1 MIYFLP
7 CISSRLI
14 SFCATS
20 VILFSIPLLRR
31 FDPHFNAITGLNGS
45 GKSNILDSICF
56 VLGITNL
63 SQVRAGNLSEL
74 VYKQGQAGV
83 QKAVVTLVFYNDDPS
98 QAPIGY
104 EACPTVT
111 VTRQVWIGG
120 KSKYWI
126 NGKQAAAMQV
136 QNLFYSVQLN
146 VNNPHFLIM
155 QGRITKVL
163 GMRPPEILGLLE
175 EAAGTRLYETKKK
188 YSLQTITKKQQKLD
202 ELNSI
207 LNERITPTLER
218 LRGEKQSYLQWSKNQ
233 ADLQRLERF
242 VVAADYHRAVQ
253 SLKENAGAEE
263 RKALVEAESKTSS
276 HQEFLQE
283 KQEEIKEYTARLKGD
298 YEEAHSATKESEEKE
313 SKQLVKV
320 TAAWQ
325 NAKESLSKAHADHQ
339 TTHQVLEETK
349 ETLAKQ
355 QSDYAEDAGLLQN
368 LSDAAQA
375 AQAKADQLAQDMQNW
390 SAGVATSTDDAVG
403 SLPVQIAQAHSDAQT
418 AQGKVKQGEMRVL
431 HLEKEV
437 KTVAAK
443 LQKQTKSAERLQQQ
457 QATASDKVDRLQ
469 SKVDS
474 LSFNAEEYQTL
485 DQRHVDLTS
494 LVDELT
500 GTVDTLSA
508 QLQGRLSFTY
518 KDPVRGFD
526 RSKVKGL
533 VAKLITAIPDTKY
546 STALEVVAGG
556 RLFQVVVDEAITGKA
571 LLERG
576 QLVRRVTII
585 PLDKIRPKQVAGSTC
600 AKASEIASGHG
611 AEAHPAIELIG
622 FDESVRQAME
632 YVFGSSLI
640 VDSGTAANAICE
652 ATKTRT
658 VTLDG
663 DVYDPSG
670 TIAGGSKNQLGTTLA
685 QLTQLREAQVEL
697 AKHQKELAQVSTR
710 HSALQAVANQY
721 DDLASQLDLAQA
733 ELATIC
739 KNLSQTTFGML
750 SDQQKAM
757 ETEIVSLRE
766 ECSVFQDE
774 YKTKIAL
781 YERLQSQKVE
791 LTKKREE
798 RFVNMQKDL
807 DEAKKEAATQT
818 QRARE
823 VSFQLFFVVQS
834 HR

>member
-1 MIYFLP
+1 MSI
-7 CISSRLI
+7 II
-14 SFCATS
+14 FCPHCPLRV
-20 VILFSIPLLRR
+20 VIFHS

-83 QKAVVTLVFYNDDPS
+83 QKAVVTLVFNNEDS
-98 QAPIGY
+98 AQAPIGY
-104 EACPTVT
+104 EACATVT
-111 VTRQVWIGG
+111 VTRQVWLGG

-126 NGKQAAAMQV
+126 NGKQASAMQV
-136 QNLFYSVQLN
+136 QNLFQSVQLN

-188 YSLQTITKKQQKLD
+188 YSLQTIAKKQQKLD

-218 LRGEKQSYLQWSKNQ
+218 LRGEKQAYLQWSKNQ
-233 ADLQRLERF
+233 ADLERLERF
-242 VVAADYHRAVQ
+242 VVAAEYHCAAQ
-253 SLKENAGAEE
+253 SLQVNAGANE
-263 RKALVEAESKTSS
+263 RQALAESESKTAS
-276 HQEFLQE
+276 HQETLQA
-283 KQEEIKEYTARLKGD
+283 KQQEIKDYTARLKGD
-298 YEEAHSATKESEEKE
+298 YEEAHAAAKQAEEKE

-325 NAKESLSKAHADHQ
+325 NAKDILSKAQAEHQ
-339 TTHQVLEETK
+339 TTRQVLKDTEEA
-349 ETLAKQ
+349 LAKQ
-355 QSDYAEDAGLLQN
+355 QAEHAKDAGMLRGLHN
-368 LSDAAQA
+368 AAQT
-375 AQAKADQLAQDMQNW
+375 AQAKADELAQDMQNW
-390 SAGVATSTDDAVG
+390 SAGVATSADDTG
-403 SLPVQIAQAHSDAQT
+403 GNLPTQIAQAHSDAQT
-418 AQGKVKQGEMRVL
+418 AQGKVKQGEMRL
-431 HLEKEV
+431 KHLENEV
-437 KTVAAK
+437 QMVTSK
-443 LQKQTKSAERLQQQ
+443 LQRQTKSSELLQQQ
-457 QATASDKVDRLQ
+457 RAEASEKVDALQ
-469 SKVDS
+469 SKLEGLNFNVDE
-474 LSFNAEEYQTL
+474 FQAL
-485 DQRHVDLTS
+485 DQRQVDLTS
-494 LVDELT
+494 LVEELS
-500 GTVDTLSA
+500 GSVETLSA
-508 QLQGRLSFTY
+508 QLQGRLSFVY

-546 STALEVVAGG
+546 ATALEVVAGG

-585 PLDKIRPKQVAGSTC
+585 PLDKIRPKHVSGSAC
-600 AKASEIASGHG
+600 AKATEIASNQG

-685 QLTQLREAQVEL
+685 QLTQLREARVEL
-697 AKHQKELAQVSTR
+697 TKHQKELDQVSAR
-710 HSALQAVANQY
+710 HRSLQDIANHH

-750 SDQQKAM
+750 SDQQKSM
-757 ETEIVSLRE
+757 EAEIMGLRE
-766 ECSVFQDE
+766 ECKACQEE
-774 YKTKIAL
+774 YETKMAL
-781 YERLQSQKVE
+781 YKRLQSQKEE
-791 LTKKREE
+791 LSNKREE
-798 RFVNMQKDL
+798 RWIKMQKDL
-807 DEAKKEAATQT
+807 EEAKKEAATQT

-823 VSFQLFFVVQS
+823 VRSTLFS
-834 HR
+834 Y

>member
-1 MIYFLP
+1 MPCGMVRLPFL
-7 CISSRLI
+7 
-14 SFCATS
+14 F
-20 VILFSIPLLRR
+20 LFPVLDR

-83 QKAVVTLVFYNDDPS
+83 QKAVVTLVFNNDDPS

-104 EACPTVT
+104 EACQTVT
-111 VTRQVWIGG
+111 VTRQVWLGG

-126 NGKQAAAMQV
+126 NGKQASAMQV

-188 YSLQTITKKQQKLD
+188 YSLQTIAKKQQKLD

-218 LRGEKQSYLQWSKNQ
+218 LRGEKQAYLQWSKNQ

-242 VVAADYHRAVQ
+242 VVSADYHRAVQ
-253 SLKENAGAEE
+253 SLQENAGAEE
-263 RKALVEAESKTSS
+263 RKALTEVESKTAT
-276 HQEFLQE
+276 HQESLDA

-298 YEEAHSATKESEEKE
+298 YEEAHSVAKETEEKQ

-325 NAKESLSKAHADHQ
+325 NAKESLSKAEADHQ
-339 TTHQVLEETK
+339 SAQQVLEETK
-349 ETLAKQ
+349 EVLAKQ
-355 QSDYAEDAGLLQN
+355 QSAHSEDAGLVQSLH
-368 LSDAAQA
+368 DAAQA

-418 AQGKVKQGEMRVL
+418 AQGKAKQGEMRL
-431 HLEKEV
+431 KHLEKEV
-437 KTVAAK
+437 KTVASK

-457 QATASDKVDRLQ
+457 HAKASDKVESLR
-469 SKVDS
+469 STIDS
-474 LSFNAEEYQTL
+474 LNFNADEYQTL
-485 DQRHVDLTS
+485 DQRYEDLTS
-494 LVDELT
+494 LVNELT

-508 QLQGRLSFTY
+508 QLQGRLSFVY

-526 RSKVKGL
+526 RAKVKGL
-533 VAKLITAIPDTKY
+533 VAKLITAIPDAKY
-546 STALEVVAGG
+546 ATALEVVAGG

-585 PLDKIRPKQVAGSTC
+585 PLDKIRPKHVAGSAC
-600 AKASEIASGHG
+600 AKATEIANSHG

-685 QLTQLREAQVEL
+685 QLTQLHEAQMDL
-697 AKHQKELAQVSTR
+697 AKHQKELAQVSAR
-710 HSALQAVANQY
+710 HSALQGVASQH
-721 DDLASQLDLAQA
+721 DDLAGQLDLAQA
-733 ELATIC
+733 ELSTIS

-750 SDQQKAM
+750 SDQQKEM
-757 ETEIVSLRE
+757 ESEIVSLRE
-766 ECSVFQDE
+766 QCIVFLDG
-774 YKTKIAL
+774 YKTKMAL
-781 YERLQSQKVE
+781 YERLQSQKEE
-791 LTKKREE
+791 LTKEREE
-798 RFVNMQKDL
+798 RWVKMQKDL

-818 QRARE
+818 QKARQAE
-823 VSFQLFFVVQS
+823 SQS
-834 HR
+834 QTLSMELESLEAE